1 MIVGPDLWFLLPCE
15 YVTTGSRLVIRNH
28 AQPVDIAMGIK
39 VFVVDDHPIF
49 REGLAQVIAADPRL
63 ELAGAAG
70 DAGEALEQIR
80 GLKPQVAVLDIE
92 LPGRSGLDLALDLQ
106 RLEPPVR
113 VITLTMH
120 KDESLFNLAMD
131 RGVAGYILK
140 ENAVTDLINGIL
152 SVARGEVFLSPT
164 ISGYLLRRHDQ
175 QKALHSRL
183 PGLDQL
189 TPMER
194 RVLKLTAENL
204 TCKQIGQALFISHR
218 TVETHRASIARKLE
232 LRGSH
237 ALLQF
242 AIEHRFEL

>member
-1 MIVGPDLWFLLPCE
+1 M
-15 YVTTGSRLVIRNH
+15 SIR
-28 AQPVDIAMGIK
+28 VYI
-39 VFVVDDHPIF
+39 VDDHPIF
-49 REGLAQVIAADPRL
+49 REGLIQVIAADSRL

-70 DAGEALEQIR
+70 NAEEAWARLRE
-80 GLKPQVAVLDIE
+80 LKPAVAVLDVE
-92 LPGRSGLDLALDLQ
+92 LPGRSGLDLAADLK
-106 RLEPPVR
+106 RLQPPVPA
-113 VITLTMH
+113 IALTMH

-152 SVARGEVFLSPT
+152 AVARGEVFLSPT
-164 ISGYLLRRHDQ
+164 ISGYLLRRHHQ
-175 QKALHSRL
+175 QQALRNSL
-183 PGLDQL
+183 PALDLL

-237 ALLQF
+237 TLLQF
-242 AIEHRFEL
+242 AIEHRFQI